1 MTAQNTRERLIEAAR
16 GLFAERGFH
25 NATVRDIAMRAHTN
39 LASINY
45 HFRSKDDLYREVM
58 RTSFRQR
65 SGEVA
70 AEATETKD
78 GPIERLRG
86 FIRSM
91 IPSSSADTSEEE
103 RKRLVAWEV
112 LSPTGI
118 IERADEAEVRSHLDL
133 AEAAVRPFMPR
144 ETPATDVTV
153 TALWLVGQCVIF
165 QNFVGPARSGFFPAA
180 LGGESADQIVD
191 TILTLALRGLGA

>member
-1 MTAQNTRERLIEAAR
+1 MAQNTRERLIEAAR

-58 RTSFRQR
+58 RSSFRR
-65 SGEVA
+65 RRDA
-70 AEATETKD
+70 TTAECDERE
-78 GPIERLRG
+78 GPVDRLRA

-91 IPSSSADTSEEE
+91 IPAGGADTNEEE
-103 RKRLVAWEV
+103 RKRLMAWEV

-118 IERADEAEVRSHLDL
+118 IDQADEAEVRSHLHT
-133 AEAAVRPFMPR
+133 AEAIVRPFLPR
-144 ETPATDVTV
+144 EAPVPEITV

-165 QNFVGPARSGFFPAA
+165 QSVGGPGRPGFNPALFSGENAER
-180 LGGESADQIVD
+180 LIE